1 LTSTDLE
8 LGADGGV
15 NQWVG
20 MRFNNISIPRNATI
34 LNAYVEFEV
43 DETGSD
49 PTSVLIQGQASDNAL
64 AFSSSAG
71 NLSSRART
79 TAQVAWNNIPAW
91 TVINAKWQT
100 PDISSIIQEIVN
112 RSGWGSGNSIVIVI
126 QGTGRRTAE
135 AYDGEIPAAPKLV
148 ITYTTGNAPTATQ
161 TSTNTPT
168 PTQTIIPM
176 PTSTNTPTPTNTPLP
191 VGSDV
196 IYVSST
202 SNGNSGG
209 VAYND
214 EDIVAHDT
222 STGAWSMYFDGS
234 DVNVTGDVDSFAL
247 MPDGSLLL
255 SLDAAATVGSLGT
268 VDDSDILR
276 FIPTSTGATT
286 AGTFAWY
293 FDGSDVG
300 LTTDAED
307 IDAIDFAPNG
317 RLVISTLGSFGVTG
331 ASGNDEDL
339 LVFSATSL
347 GSITS
352 GTWSLYFDGS
362 DVSLTASSEDVNGV
376 WIDPANN
383 QLYLTTTGAFSV
395 TGVSGDGADIF
406 VCTPSSLGPTTSC
419 TFSMYWDGSAFGFA
433 GEVADGIDILK

>member
-64 AFSSSAG
+64 AFSSSTG

-148 ITYTTGNAPTATQ
+148 ITYTTGNTPAPTSTNTPAPIL
-161 TSTNTPT
+161 TNTPT

-176 PTSTNTPTPTNTPLP
+176 PTSTNTPTPTNSPLP

-214 EDIVAHDT
+214 EDIVVYDT

-234 DVNVTGDVDSFAL
+234 DVNVTGDVDAL
-247 MPDGSLLL
+247 CPD
-255 SLDAAATVGSLGT
+255 V
-268 VDDSDILR
+268 R
-276 FIPTSTGATT
+276 
-286 AGTFAWY
+286 W
-293 FDGSDVG
+293 
-300 LTTDAED
+300 
-307 IDAIDFAPNG
+307 
-317 RLVISTLGSFGVTG
+317 
-331 ASGNDEDL
+331 
-339 LVFSATSL
+339 
-347 GSITS
+347 
-352 GTWSLYFDGS
+352 
-362 DVSLTASSEDVNGV
+362 
-376 WIDPANN
+376 
-383 QLYLTTTGAFSV
+383 
-395 TGVSGDGADIF
+395 
-406 VCTPSSLGPTTSC
+406 
-419 TFSMYWDGSAFGFA
+419 
-433 GEVADGIDILK
+433 